1 MATAEEL
8 LLVSQRRQV
17 ANGMNLDVVQVQQ
30 WLTDIS
36 ATRGFEGFDDGF
48 GEAENFAKLFVTESA
63 KLRELFAGTEW
74 DPKIAKLQTDFE
86 GFYDMGKKMGQVY
99 IDEGPEEGNKMMEK
113 FDPYAAQIGEG
124 LEEIVGFT
132 GDELN
137 RVLTGLESQSAT
149 SRMVGIAMM
158 LIGTT
163 IGIVISLLIVTNVR
177 KRLTVICKNMISGA
191 KEVSSASGMISSSSQ
206 SLADGATH
214 QASSVQGTTT
224 AMEQISASAKQNA
237 ENAKGA
243 NDIIVETEA
252 MVSRGVESMKQMTT
266 AMDSIKESSA
276 EISKIIKVIEEIAFQ
291 TNLLALNAA
300 VEAARAGEHG
310 KGFAV
315 VAEEVRN
322 LAQRSATASKDTSEL
337 ISSAVKRSNEG
348 GGIAQKAA
356 EDLGEI
362 ADGIKKARINISEIT
377 SASQE
382 QASGVENVNSSIM
395 DIDRV
400 TQSTAADSEEAAA
413 ASEELNAQSE
423 KLFDMVETLTVI
435 VGIDLDDHQGE
446 RAGKGRGAFTV
457 EKRPQL
463 PSPTGR
469 GNGPTNGRND
479 GKARPA
485 VSSSGK
491 NRAHSKNAIPFD
503 DDSFD
508 DF

>member
-1 MATAEEL
+1 MNVVKQIYTGFLTLIVLLLILGGYSVYAGSQSMSTADEL
-8 LLVSQRRQV
+8 LLVSERRQV
-17 ANGMNLDVVQVQQ
+17 ANDMNLDVVQVQQ
-30 WLTDIS
+30 WITDIS
-36 ATRGFEGFDDGF
+36 ATRGMEGFDDGF
-48 GEAENFAKLFVTESA
+48 GEAENFAKLFVQESD
-63 KLRELFAGTEW
+63 KLKKLFAGTEW
-74 DPKIAKLQTDFE
+74 SGKVTKLQTDFE

-99 IDEGPEEGNKMMEK
+99 IESGPEEGNKMMEK

-124 LEEIVGFT
+124 LNEIVGFT
-132 GDELN
+132 GEELD
-137 RVLTGLESQSAT
+137 RVLTGLENQSTA
-149 SRMVGIAMM
+149 SRTIGLAMM

-177 KRLTVICKNMISGA
+177 KRLSNVCSNMISGA

-224 AMEQISASAKQNA
+224 AMEEISASARQNA

-243 NDIIVETEA
+243 NKIIVETESK
-252 MVSRGVESMKQMTT
+252 VTTGVESMKQMTI
-266 AMDSIKESSA
+266 AMESIKESST

-348 GGIAQKAA
+348 GQIAGKAA
-356 EDLGEI
+356 DDLREI
-362 ADGIKKARINISEIT
+362 AEGIKKARINISEIT

-382 QASGVENVNSSIM
+382 QAAGVENVNSSIM

-400 TQSTAADSEEAAA
+400 TQGTAADSEETAA

-423 KLFDMVETLTVI
+423 KLFDMVENLSFI
-435 VGIDLDDHQGE
+435 VGIDLDHNKTATIGQGRKVLTAGKE
-446 RAGKGRGAFTV
+446 RA
-457 EKRPQL
+457 
-463 PSPTGR
+463 
-469 GNGPTNGRND
+469 
-479 GKARPA
+479 
-485 VSSSGK
+485 
-491 NRAHSKNAIPFD
+491 
-503 DDSFD
+503 
-508 DF
+508 